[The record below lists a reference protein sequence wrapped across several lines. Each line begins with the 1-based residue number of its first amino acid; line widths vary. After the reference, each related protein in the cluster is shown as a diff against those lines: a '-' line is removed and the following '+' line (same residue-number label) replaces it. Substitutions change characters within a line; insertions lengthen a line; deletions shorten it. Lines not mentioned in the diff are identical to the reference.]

1 MMDTLP
7 DTLFQTWPDTWD
19 LGALPSNE
27 TDALASSEPLDPG
40 CFPIAD
46 THTTSNGATDG
57 TTDGDI
63 RR

>member
-1 MMDTLP
+1 M
-7 DTLFQTWPDTWD
+7 
-19 LGALPSNE
+19 GALPSNE
-27 TDALASSEPLDPG
+27 TDAHASSEPLDSG